1 MADER
6 ILLLKNIRTP
16 GYTGDL
22 KAYQAAGGYTALP
35 KALAMKPGELV
46 DLVKASGLRG
56 RGGAGFP
63 TGLKWSFMAKNTG
76 KPSYLICNA
85 DESEPGTFKD
95 HLLMM
100 RDPHQFLE
108 GMIIGCQALDCH
120 HGYIYVRG
128 ESQYAIR
135 TLQAA
140 IDEAYKAK
148 LLGKSI
154 MGKGGMGNGFALD
167 MTIHPGAGAYICG
180 EETALLDSL
189 EGKRGQP
196 RFKPPFPA
204 VAGYDGAPTS
214 VNNVETLTCLPWI
227 VNNGADA
234 FKAIGTPN
242 NSGTHLVS
250 ISGHVAKP
258 GVYEIEMGVPLRTI
272 IESFAGGVRGG
283 KKLKAVIPGGCSAPV
298 LRADEVDVPYDFDSL
313 AKAGT
318 MMGSSAV
325 MVFDEDTDMV
335 EVAYR
340 TIKFFNHESCGQCTP
355 CREGG
360 TWLERILTRICDG
373 HGTPSDLDLLI
384 EVGTSICPG
393 NFPHAASSKLG
404 IEAVPFPYKMTTIC
418 FVGPSAYAPVNSALT
433 LFREEFEAKITKR
446 NTIPVTA
453 SH

>member
-1 MADER
+1 MAEER
-6 ILLLKNIRTP
+6 LLLLKNIRTA
-16 GYTGDL
+16 GYKGDL
-22 KAYQAAGGYTALP
+22 KAYQAAGGYAALP

-63 TGLKWSFMAKNTG
+63 TGMKWSFMAKNTG

-95 HLLMM
+95 HLLMT
-100 RDPHQFLE
+100 RDPHQFIE
-108 GMIIGCQALDCH
+108 GMIIGCTALDCH

-128 ESQYAIR
+128 ESMYAIR
-135 TLQAA
+135 ALQKA
-140 IDEAYKAK
+140 IDDAYKAK
-148 LLGKSI
+148 LLGKSV
-154 MGKGGMGNGFALD
+154 MGKGYELD
-167 MTIHPGAGAYICG
+167 LTIHPGAGAYICG

-204 VAGYDGAPTS
+204 VAGYNACPTS
-214 VNNVETLTCLPWI
+214 VNNVETLTCVPWI

-234 FKAIGTPN
+234 FKKIGTPN
-242 NSGTHLVS
+242 NTGTHLVS
-250 ISGHVAKP
+250 ISGHVNRP
-258 GVYEIEMGVPLRTI
+258 GVYEVEMGVPLRKLI
-272 IESFAGGVRGG
+272 DEFAGGVRNG
-283 KKLKAVIPGGCSAPV
+283 KKMKACIPGGASANI
-298 LRADEVDVPYDFDSL
+298 LKASECDVAYDFDSL

-355 CREGG
+355 CREG
-360 TWLERILTRICDG
+360 TNWLKSMIRDFMDGAGNDELMHRVERVAG
-373 HGTPSDLDLLI
+373 NLL
-384 EVGTSICPG
+384 G
-393 NFPHAASSKLG
+393 
-404 IEAVPFPYKMTTIC
+404 TTIC
-418 FVGPSAYAPVNSALT
+418 AFGDATGGPMRTFVRKFP
-433 LFREEFEAKITKR
+433 EEFRRHMTLSK
-446 NTIPVTA
+446 A
-453 SH
+453 S